1 VTRLR
6 TQSTFPLEVLPLN
19 MFRLAAALA
28 AWLPVL
34 ASAQPPAP
42 AASTTEAPASSLT
55 YRSAFQDLPL
65 GVEETVGDW
74 RKANADVG
82 QFPRGHADL
91 LRWEE
96 QQGLAAPAVPA
107 SGAVPGKTPAPSG
120 GQGPNI
126 RSLR

>member
-1 VTRLR
+1 
-6 TQSTFPLEVLPLN
+6 
-19 MFRLAAALA
+19 MFRLAAALT
-28 AWLPVL
+28 AWLPAL
-34 ASAQPPAP
+34 AFAQSPAP
-42 AASTTEAPASSLT
+42 AASMSEAPASSLT

>member
-1 VTRLR
+1 
-6 TQSTFPLEVLPLN
+6 

-34 ASAQPPAP
+34 AFAQSPAP
-42 AASTTEAPASSLT
+42 APAVSTPAAPASSLT

-65 GVEETVGDW
+65 GVEEAAGDW
-74 RKANADVG
+74 KKANAAVG

-91 LRWEE
+91 LRWEQ

-107 SGAVPGKTPAPSG
+107 SGAVPGKTPAPPG
-120 GQGPNI
+120 GQGHQH
-126 RSLR
+126 